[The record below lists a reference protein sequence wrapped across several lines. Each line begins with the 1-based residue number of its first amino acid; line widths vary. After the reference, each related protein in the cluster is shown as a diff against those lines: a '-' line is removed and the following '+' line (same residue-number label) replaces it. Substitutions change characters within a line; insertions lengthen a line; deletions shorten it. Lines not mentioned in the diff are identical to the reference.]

1 MVTDPEELSLDE
13 ERKLIGI
20 PRCGVELRVELRWFE
35 EERGCAVERI
45 LVPDGGTLIRVAG
58 LVQQTRMEMDVVLKE
73 EVREGHVVLAG
84 GR

>member
-13 ERKLIGI
+13 ERKLISI
-20 PRCGVELRVELRWFE
+20 PRCAVELRVEVRWFE

-45 LVPDGGTLIRVAG
+45 LVPDASTLIRVARM
-58 LVQQTRMEMDVVLKE
+58 VQEMETKVVVVLE
-73 EVREGHVVLAG
+73 GQVREGHVVLAG